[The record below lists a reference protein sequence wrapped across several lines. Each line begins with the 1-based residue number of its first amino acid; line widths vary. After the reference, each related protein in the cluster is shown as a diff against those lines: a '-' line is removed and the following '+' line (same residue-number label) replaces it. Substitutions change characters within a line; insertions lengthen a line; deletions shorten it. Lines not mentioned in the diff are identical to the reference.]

1 MLVIERFDPA
11 AGGLEAW
18 TAGLARYLIGRG
30 HEVHVAA
37 TSFAPQDIPVVPLR
51 VARAELPSGFA
62 RNLERALG
70 GVAIDVVHDV
80 GYGWSAD
87 LFQPQVG
94 SRIINL
100 ERDLRSQPRGARWRM
115 LASPAFRR
123 WRRDLALTERR
134 QLTLATRIVA
144 VSETVRRDL
153 AGRYDIAPGKMLVIR
168 NGIDVERFS
177 PTMCSGHRAQARAE
191 LGIGREVLF
200 LAAAHNFQL
209 KGLDITLRALAGLA
223 RDHQARLVVAG
234 KGAIAEYS
242 AKAERLG
249 VGHLVTFAGQVDSM
263 PRLYAAADAFVHP
276 TFHDACSLATL
287 EALACGL
294 PVITTRVNGAAD
306 GMRSGREG
314 YVLDDAGDADAVR
327 VAMTELLAAEQRR
340 ACGLHARQL
349 ALANSFDAN
358 CAAIAAVYADIVA
371 ARGASRNGV
380 FQPT

>member
-18 TAGLARYLIGRG
+18 TAGLARYLIDRG

-37 TSFAPQDIPVVPLR
+37 TTFAAPEFPIVRLR
-51 VARAELPSGFA
+51 IARADLPSGLA
-62 RNLERALG
+62 RNLERALA
-70 GVAIDVVHDV
+70 GVAVDVVHDV

-94 SRIINL
+94 SRVINL
-100 ERDLRSQPRGARWRM
+100 ERDLRSQPRRARWRM

-134 QLTLATRIVA
+134 QLTLAKRIVA

-177 PTMCSGHRAQARAE
+177 PALRASYRTQARAA
-191 LGIGREVLF
+191 LGIGHEVLF

-209 KGLDITLRALAGLA
+209 KGLDAILHALAGLPGE
-223 RDHQARLVVAG
+223 HQARLVVAG

-263 PRLYAAADAFVHP
+263 PHLYAAADVFVHP

-294 PVITTRVNGAAD
+294 PVVTTRVNGAAD

-314 YVLDDAGDADAVR
+314 YVLDEAGDVDAVR
-327 VAMTELLAAEQRR
+327 VAMIALMAAEQRQ

-349 ALANSFDAN
+349 ALASSFDAN
-358 CAAIAAVYADIVA
+358 CAAIAAVYADIAA
-371 ARGASRNGV
+371 ARAAGRK
-380 FQPT
+380 FQPR

>member
-18 TAGLARYLIGRG
+18 TAGLARYLLEQG

-37 TSFAPQDIPVVPLR
+37 TSFAAPGIAVVPLR
-51 VARAELPSGFA
+51 IARSDLPSGLA
-62 RNLERALG
+62 HNIERALAG
-70 GVAIDVVHDV
+70 AAVDVVHDV

-94 SRIINL
+94 SRVINL
-100 ERDLRSQPRGARWRM
+100 ERDLRSRPRRARWRM

-134 QLTLATRIVA
+134 QLTLAKRIVA

-153 AGRYDIAPGKMLVIR
+153 AMRYDIAPREILVIR
-168 NGIDVERFS
+168 NGIDVARFS
-177 PTMCSGHRAQARAE
+177 PALRERYREEARAA
-191 LGIGREVLF
+191 LGIGHEVLF

-209 KGLDITLRALAGLA
+209 KGLDTILNALAGLGP
-223 RDHQARLVVAG
+223 DHQARLVVAG
-234 KGAIAEYS
+234 NGAIAEYS
-242 AKAERLG
+242 AKARQLG
-249 VGHLVTFAGQVDSM
+249 VGHRVTFAGQVDSM

-306 GMRSGREG
+306 GMQSAREG
-314 YVLDDAGDADAVR
+314 YVLEAPGNAEAVR
-327 VAMTELLAAEQRR
+327 AAMIALMAAEQRR
-340 ACGLHARQL
+340 ACGVHARQL
-349 ALANSFDAN
+349 ALANSFTAN
-358 CAAIAAVYADIVA
+358 CAAIAAVYADIAA
-371 ARGASRNGV
+371 ARRKTG
-380 FQPT
+380 